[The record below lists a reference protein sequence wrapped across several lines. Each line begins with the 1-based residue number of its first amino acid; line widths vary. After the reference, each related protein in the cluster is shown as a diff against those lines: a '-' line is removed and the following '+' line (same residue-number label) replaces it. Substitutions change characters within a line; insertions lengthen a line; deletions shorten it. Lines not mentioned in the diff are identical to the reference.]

1 MGVQYLYGDSQP
13 FPDGYDFL
21 TELRLFVEA
30 ASQALSLSEEADSL
44 EQSLGERAQLHL
56 HAVDALQTFFD
67 QVTELVADRAARSG
81 APQTVGP
88 WARKLLEHVEAVS
101 VQAKAS
107 HAKDLDHDQVDVTS
121 HIRERRAQLRKV
133 LGDYLLKDPLP
144 VEHWAMS
151 LNLLGDVPS
160 GQCVLAH
167 PGALTTSFGIDV
179 AGDGTWGQPRKIGE
193 FSEGLALQVGWKK
206 AFLRSSL
213 HPDVAALDDQY
224 VAALELGPDSME
236 LRLRRKPD
244 SPRDGFVLTIDPDE
258 QGVQVPKITRID
270 EKRGESDAPFTSQA
284 EDRARIQELF
294 ATLRGSARPLL
305 SRKRRLVYAQLDGHD
320 VFERGLVRALFERVA
335 ARLEPIAAQVSH
347 HSPNPQEL
355 SLKLERED
363 GRREELYL
371 RKQELVD
378 MVQPLSEEATALFR
392 HLAFLPAPP
401 ATPSAPPPPKR
412 RL

>member
-1 MGVQYLYGDSQP
+1 MGARYLYGDSQP

-21 TELRLFVEA
+21 TELRLFVQA

-44 EQSLGERAQLHL
+44 EYSLGERAQLHL
-56 HAVDALQTFFD
+56 HAVEAVQGFFE

-88 WARKLLEHVEAVS
+88 WARKILEHVDAVS
-101 VQAKAS
+101 SEAKA
-107 HAKDLDHDQVDVTS
+107 AFAQDLDQNQVDVTS
-121 HIRERRAQLRKV
+121 RIRELRAQLRRV

-144 VEHWAMS
+144 VERWAIS
-151 LNLLGDVPS
+151 LNLLGDAPS

-167 PGALTTSFGIDV
+167 PGELTSSFGVDV
-179 AGDGTWGQPRKIGE
+179 AGDGAWSQPRKIGE
-193 FSEGLALQVGWKK
+193 ISPGLALQVGWKK

-213 HPDVAALDDQY
+213 HPDIAALDDQY
-224 VAALELGPDSME
+224 VAAIELGPDSME

-258 QGVQVPKITRID
+258 HGAQIPKITRID
-270 EKRGESDAPFTSQA
+270 EKRGESDAPFASQG
-284 EDRARIQELF
+284 EDRARIHELF
-294 ATLRGSARPLL
+294 TALRSSTKPLL
-305 SRKRRLVYAQLDGHD
+305 SRKRRLIYAHLDGHD
-320 VFERGLVRALFERVA
+320 VFERGLVRALFERIS
-335 ARLEPIAAQVSH
+335 ARLEPIAAQVSA
-347 HSPNPQEL
+347 HSPNPDEL

-371 RKQELVD
+371 RKQELAD
-378 MVQPLSEEATALFR
+378 LTQPLSDEATALFR
-392 HLAFLPAPP
+392 HLAFLPAP
-401 ATPSAPPPPKR
+401 ATPSAPPPPKN